1 MTAAVQDQTQDR
13 AGQPTL
19 VAAGLPRVNL
29 LPREILEVRRLRI
42 VQSWLGALV
51 AIALLVVAG
60 LWVLA
65 DREAAT
71 EQERLDTVSARQA
84 GLDREVGTLL
94 YVTETYR
101 RVEERQL
108 LLTTAM
114 RGEVLW
120 SRLLTDISRTVPDDV
135 WLTSMTVAPV
145 APVVP
150 SAESTGTAAAPATV
164 VAPDEVATITFVGKA
179 IDHDDVSVWLETL
192 ARQKAF
198 TGVSFSD
205 SKSEKIGSTDVVTF
219 TSTGTVT
226 TAALNPAYLVPAG
239 N

>member
-29 LPREILEVRRLRI
+29 LPTEILEVRRLRI

-51 AIALLVVAG
+51 AVALLVVAG

-84 GLDREVGTLL
+84 GLDREAGTLL

-120 SRLLTDISRTVPDDV
+120 SRLLTDISLTVPDDV
-135 WLTSMTVAPV
+135 WLTSMTV

-198 TGVSFSD
+198 TGVYFSD